1 MRNVTRH
8 LQKALSDASKISE
21 VPQGKSFGEAI
32 EKNASRLRHAPPH
45 ASSACSATAW
55 SDQYAQI
62 LLGQF
67 PDWTQGTC
75 LTAPPRVC
83 KSGLYSVSRV
93 TPVAH
98 RSGLPEA
105 SWKRDTRSRG
115 DREFNAERVKC
126 AIGNTPHSRS
136 KADVIAYAIGS
147 YRSEWAA
154 EMSCF
159 PYCRNLTVASLEQVM
174 VPASH
179 T

>member
-1 MRNVTRH
+1 M
-8 LQKALSDASKISE
+8 
-21 VPQGKSFGEAI
+21 FG
-32 EKNASRLRHAPPH
+32 NSLVR
-45 ASSACSATAW
+45 
-55 SDQYAQI
+55 QYAQI

-115 DREFNAERVKC
+115 DREFHAERVKC

-136 KADVIAYAIGS
+136 KADVIRTPSEVTDLNGQRRCLVFPTAGTS
-147 YRSEWAA
+147 PSHRWSRSR
-154 EMSCF
+154 CQLHT
-159 PYCRNLTVASLEQVM
+159 PYTCTWPGRCLRWNQYHCPCWVLSRSQPDRDTRRCWPRSLR
-174 VPASH
+174 SR
-179 T
+179 